1 MCLPEKGIE
10 VVPLWIQT
18 ASVNPRHGLLAGATI
33 AGTVALV
40 LAIAPT
46 SSLADLLNVAGDDA
60 TAFLV
65 RRYAASATAALF
77 VAITGIVRGASPHRT
92 GLLAVAVW
100 FSVQGLIA
108 VIGIVSG
115 TVGGLVWLAAFV
127 DPLIAAWFFVL
138 SGNVQRNS
146 PVHR

>member
-1 MCLPEKGIE
+1 M
-10 VVPLWIQT
+10 
-18 ASVNPRHGLLAGATI
+18 NPRHGLLAGAAI

-46 SSLADLLNVAGDDA
+46 SWLADMLDVAGDDA

-77 VAITGIVRGASPHRT
+77 VAITGIAQGARPHRA

-100 FSVQGLIA
+100 FTVQGLVA
-108 VIGIVSG
+108 VVGIVSG
-115 TVGGLVWLAAFV
+115 TVGGFAWLAAFA

-138 SGNVQRNS
+138 SGNVHRNS
-146 PVHR
+146 SVHR